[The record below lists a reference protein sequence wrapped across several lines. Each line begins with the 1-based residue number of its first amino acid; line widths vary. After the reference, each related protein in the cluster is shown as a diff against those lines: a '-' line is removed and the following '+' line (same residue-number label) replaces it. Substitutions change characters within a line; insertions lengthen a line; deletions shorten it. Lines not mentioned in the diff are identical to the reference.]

1 MIRIKDSTKREFYRQ
16 MKNKIGN
23 VELASPYLLAP
34 LAGITDAVMRQLC
47 EEQGAAMTYTEMVS
61 AKGLYYGDRKTPLLT
76 LIPENAGP
84 TAIQIFG
91 SEPEIMAE
99 AARKLD
105 GLENVILDI
114 NMGCPVPKVVKNG
127 DGSALMQNPDLVY
140 EIVKATSAASSK
152 PVTAKIRSGFDE
164 EHKNAVEVAKAIEA
178 GGAAAVAVHG
188 RTRSQYYSGKA
199 DWKIIKDVKEAVSIP
214 VIGNGDVMSFADGE
228 RMMAETGCDF
238 VMIARGAMGNPW
250 IFSGTTPDRD
260 ERIEMMIRH
269 LGMLVELKGEK
280 VAVKEFRKFVVWY
293 TKGLHGAARLRQA
306 VNYIDIEKQM
316 REVLL
321 SENWENL

>member
-1 MIRIKDSTKREFYRQ
+1 MIRTRDSTKREFSRQ
-16 MKNKIGN
+16 MSNKIGN
-23 VELASPYLLAP
+23 VEFASPYFLAP

-76 LIPENAGP
+76 QIPENAGP

-91 SEPEIMAE
+91 SEPEIMA
-99 AARKLD
+99 AAAKKLD

-114 NMGCPVPKVVKNG
+114 NMGCPVPKVVRNG

-140 EIVKATSAASSK
+140 EIVKATSNASSK
-152 PVTAKIRSGFDE
+152 PVTAKIRAGFDE

-178 GGAAAVAVHG
+178 GGASAVAVHG

-199 DWKIIKDVKEAVSIP
+199 DWNIIRDVKEAVSIP
-214 VIGNGDVMSFADGE
+214 VIGNGDVMQTADGE

-250 IFSGTTPDRD
+250 IFSGIEPTKD
-260 ERIEMMIRH
+260 ERIQMMIRH
-269 LGMLVELKGEK
+269 LAMLVELKGEK
-280 VAVKEFRKFVVWY
+280 IAVKEFRKFVVWY

-306 VNYIDIEKQM
+306 VNYIDTEKQM
-316 REVLL
+316 KEVLL